1 MEVLGSCEAHPF
13 YSEGGDQAKEDASSA
28 ENAEPSHVERLG
40 RTSMEADMR
49 GLPGLFLTRKQSI
62 KIRQI
67 VCILIFLAFR
77 ELRTYGGYQEQCAP
91 QVSPTGQAVPASP
104 PCPPLAFFTS
114 KVWPKDCRIDVSFR
128 LGTDSWF
135 STLSSSFFPFL
146 ITK

>member
-77 ELRTYGGYQEQCAP
+77 ELRTYGGYPEQCTP

-104 PCPPLAFFTS
+104 PCP
-114 KVWPKDCRIDVSFR
+114 R
-128 LGTDSWF
+128 LLF
-135 STLSSSFFPFL
+135 SPARSGLRTAGLMYLSG
-146 ITK
+146 